1 MKIIGETRP
10 LTYKSYSYSLLAIT
24 GNPKVKEWKIEYNG
38 KILSTNTAGSFKF
51 HPNLA
56 GKRVRLIAVVIQNG
70 KSIEHSID
78 LFILL
83 GNPKILSIEWQD
95 FRGKPIGKRKV
106 GYLDKIQLAIKTI
119 NIPKGDPLKIS
130 IYEAETTKDRSMGS
144 STTSGVDDKGFA
156 YLYFNQLSLYQD
168 ALNKKDWIEEGEHE
182 YYIKVKYENYIS
194 RTEEKIQLV
203 IQNELTQHVDKPQQ
217 TNKPVVVRAPDNKPK
232 QDNKS
237 KRDVVF
243 NMFFDGTM
251 NNMTNTTER
260 IGKTDVYNNKSN
272 KEDDSYTNFYS
283 NVALLYMNN
292 EVKKNEDI
300 IKIYTEGIGTEDKKK
315 DQTFPG
321 GALGTGIAIYMRG
334 IKDKVQRGVQQMK
347 DLANEKYFA
356 NKISIGKVNINVFGF
371 SRGAAAARY
380 FLSQDTLI
388 AIYLNLKSSKEI
400 TFNFIG
406 LFDTV
411 ASYGIL
417 HLNDVIELQ
426 LKLKGRAKKI
436 VQLAAADEY
445 RNNFKLT
452 NIDSSVKAGVGYQLT
467 MPGVHS
473 DIGGGYGEISD
484 EKRYL
489 GEYMLY
495 GDNESAAKKELE
507 KIKKRYIEEGWYQP
521 EQFMIT
527 KELKTNFSKLDTL
540 SYSHLYTLYGV
551 RKELS
556 NSYQYIPFAIM
567 KTFCEKYGNMIFDND
582 EIGKM
587 YSIKKN
593 EKELM
598 SVQNK
603 LYNYAI
609 SNDGINSLSVTLPK
623 EQLMWVRNKYL
634 HRSNK
639 DDATLTMDGR
649 YVNGRPERD
658 ILKG

>member
-10 LTYKSYSYSLLAIT
+10 LTYKSYSYSLLAVT

-38 KILSTNTAGSFKF
+38 KILSTNAAGTFKF

-56 GKRVRLIAVVIQNG
+56 GKKVRLIAVVVKSG
-70 KSIEHSID
+70 KNIEHSID

-119 NIPKGDPLKIS
+119 NIPKGDSLEIS
-130 IYEAETTKDRSMGS
+130 IYEAETTKDRPMGT

-168 ALNKKDWIEEGEHE
+168 ALNKKDWIDESEHE
-182 YYIKVKYENYIS
+182 YYIKAEYKNYIN

-203 IQNELTQHVDKPQQ
+203 IQNELAQHVDKPQQ
-217 TNKPVVVRAPDNKPK
+217 TNKPIVVSAPDNKPK

-260 IGKTDVYNNKSN
+260 IGKTDVYNRKSN

-356 NKISIGKVNINVFGF
+356 NKISIGKVTINVFGF

-380 FLSQDTLI
+380 FLSQDSLI

-436 VQLAAADEY
+436 VQLTAADEY

-551 RKELS
+551 RNGLS

-567 KTFCEKYGNMIFDND
+567 KTFCEKYGKMVFKKTTDN
-582 EIGKM
+582 I
-587 YSIKKN
+587 YTVS
-593 EKELM
+593 KELQP
-598 SVQNK
+598 VK
-603 LYNYAI
+603 HELYDYAI
-609 SNDGINSLSVTLPK
+609 TNDGINSLTVTLPK
-623 EQLMWVRNKYL
+623 VQLMWVRNKYL

-649 YVNGRPERD
+649 YINGKPERD

>member
-10 LTYKSYSYSLLAIT
+10 LTYKLYNYSLLAIT

-38 KILSTNTAGSFKF
+38 KILSTNAAGIFKF

-56 GKRVRLIAVVIQNG
+56 GKKVRLIAVVTQNS
-70 KSIEHSID
+70 KNTEYSID
-78 LFILL
+78 LYVLL

-106 GYLDKIQLAIKTI
+106 GYLDKIRLAIKTI
-119 NIPKGDPLKIS
+119 NIPKGDSLKIS
-130 IYEAETTKDRSMGS
+130 VYEDDTTGDRTMGVY
-144 STTSGVDDKGFA
+144 TTSGVDDKGFA

-168 ALNKKDWIEEGEHE
+168 ALNKKDWIDESEHE
-182 YYIKVKYENYIS
+182 YYIKVKYENYIN

-203 IQNELTQHVDKPQQ
+203 VQNELVQHVDKPQP
-217 TNKPVVVRAPDNKPK
+217 TNKPVVVAAPDKKPK
-232 QDNKS
+232 QNDKVKKN
-237 KRDVVF
+237 VVF

-260 IGKTDVYNNKSN
+260 IGKTDVYNRKSN
-272 KEDDSYTNFYS
+272 KKDDSYTNFYS

-292 EVKKNEDI
+292 DVKENEDI
-300 IKIYTEGIGTEDKKK
+300 IKIYTEGIGTEDKKM

-334 IKDKVQRGVQQMK
+334 IKDKVQRGIQQMK
-347 DLANEKYFA
+347 DFADKKYFD
-356 NKISIGKVNINVFGF
+356 KGVSIGKVTINVFGF

-380 FLSQDTLI
+380 FLSQDSLI
-388 AIYLNLKSSKEI
+388 MIKLNLKSFQDI

-426 LKLKGRAKKI
+426 LKLKNRAKKI

-473 DIGGGYGEISD
+473 DIGGGYSEVSD

-489 GEYMLY
+489 GEYMVY
-495 GDNESAAKKELE
+495 GDNDITAKKELE

-527 KELKTNFSKLDTL
+527 KELKTNFSKLYNL

-551 RKELS
+551 RKGLS

-567 KTFCEKYGNMIFDND
+567 KTFCEKH
-582 EIGKM
+582 GKM
-587 YSIKKN
+587 VFKKTTDN
-593 EKELM
+593 IYTVSKELQT
-598 SVQNK
+598 VK
-603 LYNYAI
+603 GELYDYAI
-609 SNDGINSLSVTLPK
+609 KNDGINSLAVTLPK

-639 DDATLTMDGR
+639 DDETFKMDGR
-649 YVNGRPERD
+649 YVNGKPERD